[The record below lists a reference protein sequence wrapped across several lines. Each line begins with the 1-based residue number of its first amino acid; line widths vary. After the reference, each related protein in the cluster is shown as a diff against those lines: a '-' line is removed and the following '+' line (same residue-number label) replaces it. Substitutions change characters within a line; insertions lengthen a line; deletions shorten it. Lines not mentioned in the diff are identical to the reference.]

1 MKIRKGIYF
10 FPALIFLFF
19 LIWASILLGI
29 KSLEVSAILVE
40 ILFVIAGFLLSKKL
54 IIGGVIGIFPSV
66 YFVLSGNYS
75 KTGIET
81 PIGIVLFIYYLL
93 CIIDTYMN
101 KKKSWYNL

>member
-1 MKIRKGIYF
+1 MKTRKGIYF
-10 FPALIFLFF
+10 FPAFIFLFF

-40 ILFVIAGFLLSKKL
+40 ILFVFAGFLLSKRL
-54 IIGGVIGIFPSV
+54 IIGGVIGMFPSI

-81 PIGIVLFIYYLL
+81 PVGIVLFIYYLL
-93 CIIDTYMN
+93 CIIDIHIN
-101 KKKSWYNL
+101 KKKR

>member
-19 LIWASILLGI
+19 LIWASIVLGI
-29 KSLEVSAILVE
+29 KSLEMSAILVE
-40 ILFVIAGFLLSKKL
+40 ILFVFAGFLLSKKL

-66 YFVLSGNYS
+66 YFVYSGNYS